1 MMNKNHLK
9 KYCHSRVN
17 GNLKYENTLPVI
29 ARIPNDEVDRE
40 TKQSANLFA
49 AFFERKESGRKSRRD
64 PFGKTFAKSKY
75 VILKWNEYYGFDE
88 ILV

>member
-1 MMNKNHLK
+1 VNVLRKQRGTTVVPAMMNKNHLK

-49 AFFERKESGRKSRRD
+49 AFFES
-64 PFGKTFAKSKY
+64 AK
-75 VILKWNEYYGFDE
+75 
-88 ILV
+88 